1 MRRATPQP
9 SASPTPSPA
18 RGEGLHGVADVARD
32 QARDRP
38 HEAALWFEGRQTTFA
53 ELDALSSQ
61 CANALIAAGVRP
73 GDHIAVL
80 AKGREDFFVLW
91 FGALKARA
99 CLTPVNWRLAPAEI
113 AFILK
118 DADARLL
125 VCGEAYAQTAADM
138 LGECPAIREVIQYE
152 PGHAAWPDFRGWIG
166 RQSAV
171 DPKLAGEANDDVI
184 QLYTSGTTGLPKGVQ
199 LTEANYACLFDSA
212 TRQWARFAPGDAVLV
227 AMPLFHVAGA
237 NMGML
242 GLYQGARSI
251 VMAEADPAK
260 ILELIQTHAIS
271 QAFLV
276 PALINMILQHP
287 ALKAADL
294 TCLEKVYYGA
304 SPISEDVLVSAQKR
318 FGASFTQLYGLT
330 ETIGLGTYLPPEAH
344 EGARLR
350 SCGMPSPGV
359 EVRVTLD
366 GRAAAP
372 LEVGEIEIRS
382 AGVMK
387 GYWNRPEATAEAIDT
402 EGWFRSGDAG
412 YFDADGYLYVH
423 DRVKD
428 MIVSGG
434 ENIYPAEVEN
444 ALFSHPQIADAAVIG
459 VPDER
464 WGEAVKAIVVVH
476 PGTNPD
482 PAAIIAHC
490 HGLIARYKAPKS
502 VDFVD
507 VLPRNPSGKVLR
519 RELRKP
525 HWEGKGRLVG

>member
-1 MRRATPQP
+1 LST
-9 SASPTPSPA
+9 
-18 RGEGLHGVADVARD
+18 VADVARR
-32 QARDRP
+32 QGRERP
-38 HEAALWFEGRQTTFA
+38 GKVALWFEGRETTYG
-53 ELDALSSQ
+53 ELDALASR
-61 CANALIAAGVRP
+61 CARALIAAGIRP
-73 GDHIAVL
+73 GDHVAVL
-80 AKGREDFFVLW
+80 AKGCDDFFVLW
-91 FGALKARA
+91 LGALKARA

-125 VCGEAYAQTAADM
+125 VCGEAYAQIAAD
-138 LGECPAIREVIQYE
+138 LLDDCPSIRQIVQFE
-152 PGHAAWPDFRGWIG
+152 PGHVAWPGFRAWLG
-166 RQSAV
+166 RHPAD
-171 DPKLAGEANDDVI
+171 DPLLAGDPDDDVI

-199 LTEANYACLFDSA
+199 LTEANYACLSDSA
-212 TRQWARFAPGDAVLV
+212 TRQWARFDAGDAVLV

-242 GLYQGARSI
+242 ALYQGARAV
-251 VMAEADPAK
+251 VMAEADPGK
-260 ILELIQTHAIS
+260 ILQLIQAHAIR

-287 ALKAADL
+287 SLAEADL
-294 TCLEKVYYGA
+294 SCLEKVYYGA
-304 SPISEDVLVSAQKR
+304 SPISEEVLVGAQKR

-330 ETIGLGTYLPPEAH
+330 ETSGLGTWLAPEAH
-344 EGARLR
+344 AGARLR

-359 EVRVTLD
+359 EVRVMTD
-366 GRAAAP
+366 GREAAQG
-372 LEVGEIEIRS
+372 EVGEIEIRS

-387 GYWNRPEATAEAIDT
+387 GYWNRPEATAEAIDAD
-402 EGWFRSGDAG
+402 GWFRSGDAG
-412 YFDADGYLYVH
+412 YFDEDGYLYVH

-444 ALFSHPQIADAAVIG
+444 ALFSHPDIADAAVIG
-459 VPDER
+459 VPHER
-464 WGEAVKAIVVVH
+464 WGEAVKAIVVAR
-476 PGTNPD
+476 PGAAPD

-490 HGLIARYKAPKS
+490 QGLIARYKAPKS